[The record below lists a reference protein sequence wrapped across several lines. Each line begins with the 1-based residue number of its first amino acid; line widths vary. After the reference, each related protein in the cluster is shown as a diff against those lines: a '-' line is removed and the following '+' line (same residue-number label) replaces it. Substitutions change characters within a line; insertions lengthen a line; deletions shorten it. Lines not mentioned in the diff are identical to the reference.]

1 MPLRVRRRRSS
12 SSVEV
17 RRKRHLPISFA
28 EKRRSCKV
36 PISDFS
42 HGKGSAAFSKVEND
56 NPVVV
61 LKHNKPAF
69 VIVTPD
75 EYRTAKE
82 AEENLNLLMLAIERS
97 AGMNIYSCAHLE
109 DVMSEMGVT
118 REELDAMDEVE
129 FE

>member
-1 MPLRVRRRRSS
+1 MPALKV
-12 SSVEV
+12 
-17 RRKRHLPISFA
+17 LDNL
-28 EKRRSCKV
+28 V

-42 HGKGSAAFSKVEND
+42 HGKGPAAFSRVSND

-75 EYRTAKE
+75 EYREAKQ
-82 AEENLNLLMLAIERS
+82 AEEDLALLTLALKRTAATSDDELVS
-97 AGMNIYSCAHLE
+97 LS
-109 DVMSEMGVT
+109 DVMAELGVGQD
-118 REELDAMDEVE
+118 ELDQMDEVE

>member
-1 MPLRVRRRRSS
+1 MPALQM
-12 SSVEV
+12 
-17 RRKRHLPISFA
+17 LDNI
-28 EKRRSCKV
+28 V

-42 HGKGSAAFSKVEND
+42 HGKSSAAFSKVDNN

-75 EYRTAKE
+75 EYRSAKE
-82 AEENLNLLMLAIERS
+82 AEKDLDLLMLAIERTANTS
-97 AGMNIYSCAHLE
+97 LDNCLTFDQLLNEIGM
-109 DVMSEMGVT
+109 T
-118 REELDAMDEVE
+118 RKQLTTMDEVE

>member
-1 MPLRVRRRRSS
+1 MPALQM
-12 SSVEV
+12 
-17 RRKRHLPISFA
+17 LDNL
-28 EKRRSCKV
+28 V

-42 HGKGSAAFSKVEND
+42 HGKGSAAFSKVGDD

-75 EYRTAKE
+75 EYREAKQ
-82 AEENLNLLMLAIERS
+82 AEEDLALLTLALKRVAVALVS
-97 AGMNIYSCAHLE
+97 LS
-109 DVMSEMGVT
+109 DVM
-118 REELDAMDEVE
+118 EELGVSQDELDQMDEVE

>member
-1 MPLRVRRRRSS
+1 MLAL
-12 SSVEV
+12 
-17 RRKRHLPISFA
+17 KMLDNL
-28 EKRRSCKV
+28 V

-42 HGKGSAAFSKVEND
+42 HGKGSAAFSKVGDD

-75 EYRTAKE
+75 EYREAKQ
-82 AEENLNLLMLAIERS
+82 AEEDLALLTLALKRTAATSDDELVS
-97 AGMNIYSCAHLE
+97 LS
-109 DVMSEMGVT
+109 DVMAELGVGQG
-118 REELDAMDEVE
+118 ELDQMDEVE